1 MAKRSTRRVV
11 RDEIRGVKLGD
22 PRREARALE
31 IADRLASAPEST
43 LPEAM
48 GDRAAI
54 EALYR
59 HLGSEAVTFEALI
72 EQHVARSARRCARE
86 AATYVVHDTTVCTF
100 SGETERA
107 GLGRVNGAKQGFLA
121 HVSLAVSAEGRR
133 VPLGLVGCEVFTRD
147 GERPIGK
154 GESQRWKR
162 GIDASA
168 ERVGKPERLIH
179 LADRESDMWWL
190 LAALLGAGHR
200 FILRAK
206 QDRLVIG
213 EDKELRLLFET
224 AREARRILEVDV
236 PLSPRRKTGR
246 NGSEKRAYPP
256 RDARLARLAFAART
270 VTLRKP
276 RRGAAGTPKTLTV
289 NIVHVIEPDPPQ
301 GEKAIEWLLLTTEPI
316 GSDTE
321 VLRVLEGYRTR
332 WMVEEYF
339 KTVKTG
345 CAFESRQLES
355 FKSLTNLFAYAL
367 LLSYG
372 LLLMRA
378 LARTEADES
387 SEVLLSPD
395 QILCLGVMT
404 KSKPKKLASARAA
417 LDAIAKLGVHLP
429 SNGLPGWRVLSRGLK
444 RLLDFESAYQTMRK
458 AGLVIN
464 R

>member
-59 HLGSEAVTFEALI
+59 HLASEDVTFEALI

-86 AATYVVHDTTVCTF
+86 EAVYVIHDTTVCTF
-100 SGETERA
+100 SGDTERE
-107 GLGRVNGAKQGFLA
+107 GLGRVNGRKQGFFA
-121 HVSLAVSAEGRR
+121 HVSLAVSANGKR
-133 VPLGLVGCEVFTRD
+133 VPLGLVGCEIFTRD
-147 GERPIGK
+147 GERPIGE

-162 GIDASA
+162 GIEAA
-168 ERVGKPERLIH
+168 GQRVGKPERLIH

-190 LAALLGAGHR
+190 LASMLGAGQR

-206 QDRLVIG
+206 QDRIVV
-213 EDKELRLLFET
+213 EENEELRPLFET
-224 AREARRILEVDV
+224 ARDARRVLDVDV

-246 NGSEKRAYPP
+246 NGSEKRAFPP
-256 RDARLARLAFAART
+256 RDARLARLAFAARS

-276 RRGAAGTPKTLTV
+276 RRGAAGTPKTITV

-355 FKSLTNLFAYAL
+355 FKTLTNLFAYAL
-367 LLSYG
+367 LLSYS

-378 LARTEADES
+378 LARSEAEES
-387 SEVLLSPD
+387 SEVLLTPD
-395 QILCLGVMT
+395 QLRCLGIMT
-404 KSKPKKLASARAA
+404 KTRPKKLASAHAV